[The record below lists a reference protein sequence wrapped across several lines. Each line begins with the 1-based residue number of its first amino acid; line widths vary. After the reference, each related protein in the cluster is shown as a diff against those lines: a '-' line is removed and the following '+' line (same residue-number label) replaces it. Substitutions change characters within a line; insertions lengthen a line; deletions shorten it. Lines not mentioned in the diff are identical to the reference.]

1 MQEVKIIIKKLFGK
15 SKNILG
21 VKIRGTDYVK
31 KRPRGHSVQPNVDQ
45 VISDVKNF
53 DLKYNYDFIFFA
65 SEDELIK
72 KKFISE
78 FRDKLKILN
87 PDDDRYMIKFRD
99 KQYEYLNYVKNYL
112 FNTII
117 LSKCLYLISSRCTGA
132 TDIILLSKG
141 FRHLIIYNLG
151 LY

>member
-1 MQEVKIIIKKLFGK
+1 MFGK

-72 KKFISE
+72 KKFIPE
-78 FRDKLKILN
+78 FKDKLKILN

-99 KQYEYLNYVKNYL
+99 KQYEHLNYVKNYL
-112 FNTII
+112 FNILI
-117 LSKCLYLISSRCTGA
+117 LSKCLDLISSASSGA
-132 TDIILLSKG
+132 VGIIILTKG
-141 FRHLIIYNLG
+141 FRHFLIYNLG
-151 LY
+151 FY

>member
-72 KKFISE
+72 KKFIPE

-99 KQYEYLNYVKNYL
+99 KQYEHLNYVKNYL

-117 LSKCLYLISSRCTGA
+117 LSKCLDLISSRCIFATG
-132 TDIILLSKG
+132 IILLSKG

-151 LY
+151 VY

>member
-72 KKFISE
+72 KKFIPE
-78 FRDKLKILN
+78 FKDKLKILN

-99 KQYEYLNYVKNYL
+99 KQYEHLNYVKNYL

-117 LSKCLYLISSRCTGA
+117 LSKCLDLISSRCIGA
-132 TDIILLSKG
+132 TGIILLSKG

-151 LY
+151 VY